1 MKSRTVSIE
10 KTRKT
15 SVPSD
20 ELKNQI
26 DQYVQDTKALH
37 SRVREIRKL
46 QRNECLSDD
55 VVRQYWNE
63 AVERKAH
70 TTDERN
76 RLRFIPAEYKETKHA
91 ESGKLG
97 HSELR
102 ELRNLQ
108 RFKQDVERG
117 KGTKIRADIQEQLQN
132 DANTQLLIKK
142 KVNEAVALKDA
153 HIKLIDMELQSM
165 KKGTKT
171 PANLSVNF
179 DFTELVNLMRG
190 LLSKGQQKCRMTIEE
205 GKIVKLE

>member
-171 PANLSVNF
+171 PANLVINF
-179 DFTELVNLMRG
+179 DFTELVNQMRSI
-190 LLSKGQQKCRMTIEE
+190 LSKGQQKCRMTIEE